1 MKNPPQLHFVRQLR
15 GSQQQWLFP
24 ARQLRVNGACH
35 AHRSS
40 NRLASSSSNDKFSA
54 YRDMDH
60 DFKQD
65 LPRWS
70 SSSGGNRGG
79 RGEEGR
85 RHGREGR
92 QSPAGYD
99 KGIASSARRV
109 PPGDRGQGGGRD
121 GGPGLDRR
129 RYQASNAHS
138 TEPDEGYATFPKFQN
153 PHSSSSEQRGTPSG
167 RTYQMVSTVE
177 MMLSRRDRN
186 QPDHLKPIHYRG
198 KLASTGLNLRQIN
211 FKNKSA
217 YKLFELDSKLNIL
230 RGPSEEH
237 PERQVV
243 IDLGAYPGGWTE
255 VAIDTLR
262 QREDRARQ
270 HGLLLK
276 AGGDASTATKE
287 EDEPLV
293 WSIDIKSDILEA
305 LKNSSTTIVHG
316 DFLRHDVQLLLQD
329 SIRSKVGREESLL
342 VDNQNSNAPH
352 ASPVASENTEQSQ
365 RLEHP
370 GEKVDGGDDAGTRPS
385 EEQINSEA
393 MSQAPLPKLYPLPK
407 APGKSEPPSEA
418 EIRRLQES
426 TDKYLDPSGKSQ
438 RLANVVMS
446 DMCPSLSGNKAR
458 DEEAMLR
465 LLTASFSFAYRN
477 LKWSATVA
485 PNKISPTGDK
495 SLKSSLKERQR
506 LAGSVYVAKYFP
518 GKTANAFHKSTLLHA
533 FEHIR
538 LVKCKA
544 SKDTSIE
551 MFFVC
556 FGLKPGFERYLQQ
569 MEQENL
575 DFSNDQPNHVAPTI
589 STARERRGEC

>member
-1 MKNPPQLHFVRQLR
+1 MKNPSQLHFLRQLR
-15 GSQQQWLFP
+15 GSQQQWLCS
-24 ARQLRVNGACH
+24 ARQSRGNGACP

-40 NRLASSSSNDKFSA
+40 NRFASSSSNDKFSA
-54 YRDMDH
+54 YRDRDH

-70 SSSGGNRGG
+70 SSSWEDRGG

-85 RHGREGR
+85 RHRREGR

-99 KGIASSARRV
+99 KGKGGSARRGRQ
-109 PPGDRGQGGGRD
+109 GDRGRD
-121 GGPGLDRR
+121 SNSR

-138 TEPDEGYATFPKFQN
+138 TEPDEGYATFPKIKN
-153 PHSSSSEQRGTPSG
+153 AHSTSSEQRGTSSG
-167 RTYQMVSTVE
+167 RTYQMLSTVE

-198 KLASTGLNLRQIN
+198 KLASTGLKVGQIV

-243 IDLGAYPGGWTE
+243 VDLGAYPGGWTE

-287 EDEPLV
+287 DEEPLV
-293 WSIDIKSDILEA
+293 WSIDIKSDILKA
-305 LKNSSTTIVHG
+305 LEDSSTTIVHG

-329 SIRSKVGREESLL
+329 SIRSKVGREDSLL
-342 VDNQNSNAPH
+342 VDNLNSNAPH
-352 ASPVASENTEQSQ
+352 APPVASENTEQTQ
-365 RLEHP
+365 RLDHP
-370 GEKVDGGDDAGTRPS
+370 GDNLDGGDDEGTRPS
-385 EEQINSEA
+385 EEQTDSEA
-393 MSQAPLPKLYPLPK
+393 MSEAPLPKLYPLPK
-407 APGKSEPPSEA
+407 VPGKSEPPSEA
-418 EIRRLQES
+418 ETRRLQES

-438 RLANVVMS
+438 RLVNVVMS
-446 DMCPSLSGNKAR
+446 DMCPSLSGSKAR

-485 PNKISPTGDK
+485 PHKISPNGDK
-495 SLKSSLKERQR
+495 SLKASLKERQR
-506 LAGSVYVAKYFP
+506 MAGSVYVAKYFP

-556 FGLKPGFERYLQQ
+556 FGLKPGFERYLQR

-575 DFSNDQPNHVAPTI
+575 DFSNDQSSHVAPTI